1 MPPAS
6 LTPADRLAAVALER
20 LVAVRALTAPGP
32 TGPPGEAVT
41 EQAQDA
47 SGDLLAELDR
57 ALESARKDFTES
69 LGEAHAL
76 SVVVARAALT
86 DLEAEVLAVAVAV
99 ESQEYLRQLVVS
111 LTGDRERH
119 RLEIGVLSELFGADH
134 PGPSVAGPRSG
145 LQAAALVSVQPAGAF
160 GRAAICVDERVMWAL
175 SGDRQMDPALPID
188 TEIQRSDVRRD
199 DVSFTAVLVSGTDRV
214 RRHELAKDLLGMS
227 FSMIV
232 PAPAAMAT
240 VNGVQVTAS
249 SASVDSAW
257 AAIVREATL
266 TAAAVIVDVDGAL
279 DAIGRRWIERAT
291 HLRWALSSTA
301 PVDIRELPRLDWREF
316 EAPATEPTDEEWAA
330 AVGADTPRS
339 HHLTADQLDQTR
351 IAMAAHD
358 GDFAAAFKRLVSPK
372 LNALASHIRPR
383 HTWEDLILSPAHEA
397 QLRDLVS
404 RYHLAHRVYDE
415 WGFPAVP
422 SRGLVAL
429 FSGPS
434 GTGKTLAAEVVA
446 GQLGLDLYKLNL
458 SSVVSKYIGETEKN
472 LDGLFDAA
480 GTGNFVLFFDEADS
494 LFGKRGEV
502 SDATDRYANIET
514 SYLLQRLEK
523 YDGVVVMAT
532 NFEKN
537 IDPAFLRRIHV
548 RVDFAAPTEPE
559 RLLIWQ
565 RHSRAGVQLS
575 EDVDFAWLAKR
586 FDIPGAAIRNAI
598 VDAAFLAAAVD
609 SPIDMASLV
618 RGVARELRKLG
629 RLVTRDT
636 FGAWFE
642 TAARA
647 TGGAV

>member
-1 MPPAS
+1 MPLAS
-6 LTPADRLAAVALER
+6 RSPADRLAATALER
-20 LVAVRALTAPGP
+20 VVALRAF
-32 TGPPGEAVT
+32 
-41 EQAQDA
+41 DA
-47 SGDLLAELDR
+47 AESSEELPAELDR
-57 ALESARKDFTES
+57 SLHAARRDFAES
-69 LGEAHAL
+69 LHAAHPL
-76 SVVVARAALT
+76 SVVAARAALT
-86 DLEAEVLAVAVAV
+86 ELEAELLAVAVAV
-99 ESQEYLRQLVVS
+99 ESHEYLRQLVVS

-119 RLEIGVLSELFGADH
+119 RLEVGMLTDLFGEDH
-134 PGPSVAGPRSG
+134 PGASVAGPRSG
-145 LQAAALVSVQPAGAF
+145 LQSAALITVQPSGAF
-160 GRAAICVDERVMWAL
+160 GRSAICVDERVMWAL
-175 SGDRQMDPALPID
+175 AGDRHMDAALPIEA
-188 TEIQRSDVRRD
+188 EIVRSSGGGDSV
-199 DVSFTAVLVSGTDRV
+199 FFAAVLVSGPDRV
-214 RRHELAKDLLGMS
+214 RRHELATDLLGMP
-227 FSMIV
+227 FSLIV
-232 PAPAAMAT
+232 PAPST
-240 VNGVQVTAS
+240 IVPVNGVQFAS
-249 SASVDSAW
+249 SSGAVDAAW

-266 TAAAVIVDVDGAL
+266 TDAGIIVDLSGAL
-279 DAIGRRWIERAT
+279 DPIGRRWIERAG
-291 HLRWALSSTA
+291 HLRWALSSVA

-316 EAPATEPTDEEWAA
+316 EAPATEPTDAEWAA
-330 AVGADTPRS
+330 AFGENTPRS
-339 HHLTADQLDQTR
+339 HHLTADQLAQIR
-351 IAMAAHD
+351 VAMAAHD

-372 LNALASHIRPR
+372 LNALASHVRPR
-383 HTWEDLILSPAHEA
+383 HSWDDLILSPAHES

-598 VDAAFLAAAVD
+598 VDAAFLAAALD

-629 RLVTRDT
+629 RLVTRET
-636 FGAWFE
+636 FGSWFE